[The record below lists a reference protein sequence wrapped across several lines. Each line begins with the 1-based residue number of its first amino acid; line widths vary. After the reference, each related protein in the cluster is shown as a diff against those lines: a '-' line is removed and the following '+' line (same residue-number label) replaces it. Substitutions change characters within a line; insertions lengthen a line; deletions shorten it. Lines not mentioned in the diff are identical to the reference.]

1 VSDVEPPPGAPGAG
15 GDPVAESTVTVL
27 VAAAANFAIAVAKG
41 IGALVSG
48 SAAMLSE
55 AAHSVADTVTE
66 VLLFVAVRRGAR
78 PADQRHPFGHGR
90 EFYLW
95 ALMAALS
102 LFVAGACVSI
112 VEGIRKIAGGE
123 HEGRPTVAFVVLAVA
138 FVLESISLSR
148 ALRQLRDGAARWRL
162 RPRTYLRVT
171 TDTAVKAVTAED
183 VAALI
188 GLVLAA
194 TGLGLTEATGDAVWD
209 GVASILIGVLLLG
222 VAVTLVRVNSVLLI
236 GRAAE
241 PALERRMLAELR
253 ALPGV
258 VDVPVLLTT
267 VLGPEELLVAA
278 RVRFTPEC
286 TADDVAEVA
295 DEAER
300 RFRRLHPGVREVFLD
315 PTPRSVD
322 ERVSGSETEMS

>member
-1 VSDVEPPPGAPGAG
+1 VSETPGHDTAS
-15 GDPVAESTVTVL
+15 ESTVTVL
-27 VAAAANFAIAVAKG
+27 VAAGVNLAIAIAKAV
-41 IGALVSG
+41 GALVSG

-66 VLLFVAVRRGAR
+66 ILLFVAVRRGSK
-78 PADQRHPFGHGR
+78 PADARHPWGHGR

-95 ALMAALS
+95 ALLAALS

-112 VEGIRKIAGGE
+112 LEGVQKIAGGE
-123 HEGRPTVAFVVLAVA
+123 HEGDPTVAYVVLAVA
-138 FVLESISLSR
+138 FVLESVSLAR
-148 ALRQLRDGAARWRL
+148 ALAQVRAGAQRWDL
-162 RPRTYLRVT
+162 HPRTFLRVT

-183 VAALI
+183 IAALV

-194 TGLGLTEATGDAVWD
+194 AGLWLTEATGDALWD
-209 GVASILIGVLLLG
+209 GLASILIGVLLLV

-236 GRAAE
+236 GRAADPRLQE
-241 PALERRMLAELR
+241 RMLQELQS
-253 ALPGV
+253 LGGV
-258 VDVPVLLTT
+258 VDVPELITS

-286 TADDVAEVA
+286 SADDIARIA

-300 RFRRLHPGVREVFLD
+300 RFLAVHPGVREVFLD
-315 PTPRSVD
+315 PTPRS
-322 ERVSGSETEMS
+322 ERVSGDGGVMS